1 MTASIRLPILTP
13 IAQDIDRDI
22 NVVFYLLAILLTGV
36 VLAVK
41 TWGLA
46 ALVIC
51 ALPVVPLMFAFFIFI
66 SLP

>member
-1 MTASIRLPILTP
+1 MTASIRLPILAP
-13 IAQDIDRDI
+13 LARDIGRDI
-22 NVVFYLLAILLTGV
+22 NTVFYLLTILLTGV

-46 ALVIC
+46 ALVMC
-51 ALPVVPLMFAFFIFI
+51 ALPVVPLMFAFFIYI